1 MTQRELETL
10 TSEECYDLLACAR
23 VGRLVYIDTEGP
35 IALPV
40 NFALASGAILIRI
53 KAGSKSAATR
63 LPVVGFE
70 IDAIDSDSG
79 AGWSVLLRGPA
90 EELAPESVPEL
101 IHAAGGAFPRPWA
114 EGIHN
119 GWLRITPLSISGR
132 RLRAEAL
139 SYPI

>member
-10 TSEECYDLLACAR
+10 TSEECYDLLATAR
-23 VGRLVYIDTEGP
+23 VGRLVYVDDEGP

-40 NFALASGAILIRI
+40 NFVLGSGAILIRV
-53 KAGSKSAATR
+53 KAGSKSAAAR
-63 LPVVGFE
+63 LPAVGFE

-90 EELAPESVPEL
+90 EELPPEAVPEVL
-101 IHAAGGAFPRPWA
+101 HEAGGAFPRPWA
-114 EGIHN
+114 AGIHN
-119 GWLRITPLSISGR
+119 AWLRITPRSISGR